1 MGMLIGM
8 LRNLSIF
15 LMSETDLMTLFEVK
29 IILNLLVW
37 LMASLCTTWA

>member
-1 MGMLIGM
+1 MLIGM